1 MNDGEV
7 AAVKFVARALALVA
21 ALCWLSA
28 CSFVHG
34 SHQKVQISTNVP
46 AKIYLGDRLIAETD
60 GVPTT
65 VKLRRGKTHFI
76 TAKAP
81 GYDEAYTSLQREL
94 TFLGTLDLLGALLI
108 TLPVVTFAS
117 GHAYSVSPGE
127 LQLDLER
134 SGPNAD
140 ASADATR

>member
-1 MNDGEV
+1 VSD
-7 AAVKFVARALALVA
+7 VKIAARALALAA

-46 AKIYLGDRLIAETD
+46 AKIYVGDRLIAETD
-60 GVPTT
+60 GAPTT
-65 VKLRRGKTHFI
+65 AKLRRGRTHFI

-81 GYDEAYTSLQREL
+81 GYEEAFTALEREL
-94 TFLGTLDLLGALLI
+94 TFLGTLDLIGALLI
-108 TLPVVTFAS
+108 TLPVITFAT

-127 LQLDLER
+127 LHLDLEAA
-134 SGPNAD
+134 GAD
-140 ASADATR
+140 ASADARGDATR